1 MAAREENNTGE
12 LVKKRMR
19 SLLTHIKMVL
29 LCVIAGSMFTAC
41 IYDAGEELCID
52 EQADGVQFV
61 FNISALGADASQ
73 RQGSVS
79 EVVKSLR
86 VVVIDSNSG
95 RLDINEKVNLP
106 EQYAAKTFIYTFI
119 RSLNSGA
126 KQLFLIANEESVA
139 ELLFAAGPSDIPE
152 DVPQT
157 SLTAMLDY
165 FEADSEEE
173 ARTNYTGELFAEV
186 LNRAYFKNTYSI
198 EDGEIALPYSA
209 YYELNES
216 ELYDKNNNRLTRIEK
231 SMYLVPVASKFDFV
245 FTNFRKEAACIDDV
259 IISSVNSH
267 NYLNAQ
273 LANAE
278 KRRTMPDGTKNV
290 WWIDWL
296 EVCAAGSHTA
306 DDLEPG
312 PNDDS
317 YESGGYNGRWGWIRD
332 YKMPVADEKT
342 VALSLRGGVEREHN
356 DTDWTV
362 GRLINIKTPPAIT
375 KGPYYVPESFNH
387 PSSYSGSEDDLRQY
401 YSLTFKVHDEGSD
414 EVQLLEDFEIDT
426 LGALFRD
433 THIIIYVEFY
443 ESKAEIYA
451 EIAPWD
457 EVTFVGYVQQ
467 DEDY

>member
-1 MAAREENNTGE
+1 M
-12 LVKKRMR
+12 LI
-19 SLLTHIKMVL
+19 HIGMVL
-29 LCVIAGSMFTAC
+29 LCMVAGSMFTAC
-41 IYDAGEELCID
+41 IYDDGADLGMD
-52 EQADGVQFV
+52 GQADGVQFV
-61 FNISALGADASQ
+61 FSISALGADASQ

-86 VVVIDSNSG
+86 VVVIDSNRG

-106 EQYAAKTFIYTFI
+106 GQYAAKNFIYTFI

-126 KQLFLIANEESVA
+126 KQLFLIANEESVS
-139 ELLFAAGPSDIPE
+139 ELFFTDGASEIPE
-152 DVPQT
+152 DVPRT

-165 FEADSEEE
+165 FVADSAEES
-173 ARTNYTGELFAEV
+173 RTDYTGELFAEV
-186 LNRAYFKNTYSI
+186 LNRVYLKNSYSI
-198 EDGEIALPYSA
+198 EGGEIALPYSA

-216 ELYDKNNNRLTRIEK
+216 ELYDRNNNRLTRIEK
-231 SMYLVPVASKFDFV
+231 PMYLVPVASKFDFV
-245 FTNFRKEAACIDDV
+245 FTNFRKEAVCIDDV
-259 IISSVNSH
+259 IISSINSH

-273 LANAE
+273 LDNAE

-317 YESGGYNGRWGWIRD
+317 YESGGYNGRWGWIRN

-342 VALSLRGGVEREHN
+342 VALSLRDSGDEGH
-356 DTDWTV
+356 DPDWTV

-375 KGPYYVPESFNH
+375 KGPFYVPESFNR
-387 PSSYSGSEDDLRQY
+387 PSSYSGSKDDLRQY
-401 YSLTFKVHDEGSD
+401 YSLTFKVHDDGSD
-414 EVQLLEDFEIDT
+414 EVQLLENFEIDT

-433 THIIIYVEFY
+433 THIVIYVEFY

-451 EIAPWD
+451 EIAPWS
-457 EVTFVGYVQQ
+457 EVIFVGYVQQ
-467 DEDY
+467 DDDY